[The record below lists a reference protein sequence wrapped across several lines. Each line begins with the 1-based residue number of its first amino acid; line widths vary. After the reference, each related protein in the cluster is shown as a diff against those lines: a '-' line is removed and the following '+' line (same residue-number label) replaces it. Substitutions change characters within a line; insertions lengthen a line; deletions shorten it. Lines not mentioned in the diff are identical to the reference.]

1 METDSINT
9 ASHADSSMF
18 LVLRPLIIFEMAA
31 CSKAAAPFVE
41 SSDTGMYFKRG
52 RVPSYEYLVVSL
64 LLGTLLEI
72 VESLLKKDTFNLS
85 SPVADVCKKAAHRL
99 HDWLKVE
106 ENKAVAEEF
115 YSALHI
121 QFEVVA
127 DCLNNSKKISAGR
140 EKMWTAFH
148 KLRTSADFRSK
159 WEGLFKHCHEEAVH
173 PHLFQQIADIIFK
186 KVLASKVSV
195 LQQQDEEQVVELTRA
210 EENALRYAAGYVC
223 KQVSKKLKS
232 STDPSK
238 QELFLCMEML
248 RRDSA
253 VDSECETSED
263 SSLWMDIIDRGGLW
277 HIKDDVFPV
286 FYAMEEE
293 VRRFIRNPSRKQ
305 SALDV
310 KQLSNAILSCE
321 DVLFFWS
328 IATVQLDEN
337 EERLLLKKIT
347 KLWITV
353 RGFAY
358 TSAWIEQ
365 YKQKKSQVLQ
375 KKKALRK
382 TLQ

>member
-1 METDSINT
+1 MQT
-9 ASHADSSMF
+9 
-18 LVLRPLIIFEMAA
+18 
-31 CSKAAAPFVE
+31 FV
-41 SSDTGMYFKRG
+41 
-52 RVPSYEYLVVSL
+52 
-64 LLGTLLEI
+64 
-72 VESLLKKDTFNLS
+72 
-85 SPVADVCKKAAHRL
+85 KKAAPRL

-121 QFEVVA
+121 QLKLVA
-127 DCLNNSKKISAGR
+127 DRLNTSKKISAGR

-148 KLRTSADFRSK
+148 KLQTSADFRSK

-173 PHLFQQIADIIFK
+173 PHLFQQITDIIFK

-238 QELFLCMEML
+238 QDLFLCMEML

-277 HIKDDVFPV
+277 HIKDDAFPV
-286 FYAMEEE
+286 FYAMHGGRSET
-293 VRRFIRNPSRKQ
+293 FYTQ
-305 SALDV
+305 SL
-310 KQLSNAILSCE
+310 
-321 DVLFFWS
+321 
-328 IATVQLDEN
+328 T
-337 EERLLLKKIT
+337 
-347 KLWITV
+347 
-353 RGFAY
+353 
-358 TSAWIEQ
+358 
-365 YKQKKSQVLQ
+365 
-375 KKKALRK
+375 
-382 TLQ
+382 

>member
-1 METDSINT
+1 
-9 ASHADSSMF
+9 MF

-31 CSKAAAPFVE
+31 CSKATAPFVE
-41 SSDTGMYFKRG
+41 SSDT
-52 RVPSYEYLVVSL
+52 
-64 LLGTLLEI
+64 GTLLEI

-85 SPVADVCKKAAHRL
+85 SPVADACKKAAHRL

-127 DCLNNSKKISAGR
+127 NCLNTSKTISAGR

-173 PHLFQQIADIIFK
+173 PPLFQQITDIILIFK
-186 KVLASKVSV
+186 KVLAYKVSV

-238 QELFLCMEML
+238 QDLFLCMEML

-293 VRRFIRNPSRKQ
+293 TCSSFGV
-305 SALDV
+305 
-310 KQLSNAILSCE
+310 
-321 DVLFFWS
+321 
-328 IATVQLDEN
+328 ATVQLDEN

-365 YKQKKSQVLQ
+365 YKQKKSQFPLTKPAQ
-375 KKKALRK
+375 KEFTTRRA
-382 TLQ
+382 

>member
-1 METDSINT
+1 M
-9 ASHADSSMF
+9 
-18 LVLRPLIIFEMAA
+18 
-31 CSKAAAPFVE
+31 
-41 SSDTGMYFKRG
+41 
-52 RVPSYEYLVVSL
+52 
-64 LLGTLLEI
+64 
-72 VESLLKKDTFNLS
+72 
-85 SPVADVCKKAAHRL
+85 
-99 HDWLKVE
+99 
-106 ENKAVAEEF
+106 
-115 YSALHI
+115 
-121 QFEVVA
+121 
-127 DCLNNSKKISAGR
+127 
-140 EKMWTAFH
+140 
-148 KLRTSADFRSK
+148 
-159 WEGLFKHCHEEAVH
+159 
-173 PHLFQQIADIIFK
+173 
-186 KVLASKVSV
+186 SV

-223 KQVSKKLKS
+223 KQDSKKLKS

-238 QELFLCMEML
+238 QDLFLCMEML
-248 RRDSA
+248 RCDSA

-328 IATVQLDEN
+328 IATIQLDEN
-337 EERLLLKKIT
+337 EEKLLLKKIT

-358 TSAWIEQ
+358 TSTWIEQ

-375 KKKALRK
+375 KKKALCK